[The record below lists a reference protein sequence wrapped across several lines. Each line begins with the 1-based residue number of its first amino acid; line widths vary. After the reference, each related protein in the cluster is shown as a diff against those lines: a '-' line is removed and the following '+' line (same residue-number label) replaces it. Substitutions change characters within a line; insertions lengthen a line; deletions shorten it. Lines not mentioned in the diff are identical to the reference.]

1 MLIVLCFSYQVRI
14 DVMLLKEEF
23 ANTIGWIGESLDTVI
38 VTAQDMMESKELQ
51 QILYLVLL
59 TGNFLNAV
67 STYCS
72 CTARTRILYMNSS
85 SVFKL
90 SHV

>member
-1 MLIVLCFSYQVRI
+1 
-14 DVMLLKEEF
+14 MLLKEEF
-23 ANTIGWIGESLDTVI
+23 ANTIGFIGESLDTII

-67 STYCS
+67 S
-72 CTARTRILYMNSS
+72 ILTDVSGGVWSILLLFECYTEI
-85 SVFKL
+85 
-90 SHV
+90 

>member
-1 MLIVLCFSYQVRI
+1 MLSRVCAVFSYQLRI
-14 DVMLLKEEF
+14 DMMLLKEEF
-23 ANTIGWIGESLDTVI
+23 ANTVGWIGESLDTVI

-67 STYCS
+67 CS
-72 CTARTRILYMNSS
+72 QQ
-85 SVFKL
+85 L
-90 SHV
+90 SHL